1 MPTIKTEYVSGN
13 LPERKFSTGAL
24 VATVWENQ
32 GKSKEG
38 EDVSYKTIS
47 LQRRYKDE
55 KGEWKSTNSF
65 RLNDLPKASL
75 VLQKAYEYFVL
86 KEQMRN

>member
-75 VLQKAYEYFVL
+75 VLQKAYEYLVL
-86 KEQMRN
+86 KEQMPN